1 METSYMLR
9 QLLKSCTLLVLA
21 TQVKGATAMET
32 SSLQQELQS
41 LEEDVNELLQTVFQ
55 GDFEP
60 SIPLP
65 LASST
70 PPPPLIT
77 STHHSL
83 TSSPLLTSNPPLPL
97 LVTSSSP
104 PLILSTPPFSPL
116 PLPPSTPPL
125 TPSTPPPHEQQ
136 VRVKVHSFLT
146 TVYGYMCTILQ
157 HTSYVFSLQSM
168 EAPPPVPPCPPP
180 VPSSPLPDGS
190 LLLEAVLPSSTPP
203 LSSSPPPDS
212 IPPLSSSPPH
222 EQQVRVKVHSFL
234 TTVYA
239 LASYPDSSPCRKAG

>member
-1 METSYMLR
+1 MSREKRERGGRREGGGERRVGTNYMLH
-9 QLLKSCTLLVLA
+9 QLLKSCALLVLA
-21 TQVKGATAMET
+21 MQVKGATAMET

-41 LEEDVNELLQTVFQ
+41 LEEDVNELLHTVFP

-60 SIPLP
+60 SISLP

-70 PPPPLIT
+70 PPPLIT

-104 PLILSTPPFSPL
+104 PLILSTPPLSPL
-116 PLPPSTPPL
+116 PVPPSTPPL

-136 VRVKVHSFLT
+136 VK
-146 TVYGYMCTILQ
+146 M
-157 HTSYVFSLQSM
+157 
-168 EAPPPVPPCPPP
+168 
-180 VPSSPLPDGS
+180 
-190 LLLEAVLPSSTPP
+190 
-203 LSSSPPPDS
+203 
-212 IPPLSSSPPH
+212 
-222 EQQVRVKVHSFL
+222 HSFL

-239 LASYPDSSPCRKAG
+239 PYWSTHLTCSLYRA

>member
-21 TQVKGATAMET
+21 MQVKGATAMET
-32 SSLQQELQS
+32 TSLQQELQS

-125 TPSTPPPHEQQ
+125 TPSTPPPHEHQ
-136 VRVKVHSFLT
+136 VRVKVHSFL
-146 TVYGYMCTILQ
+146 I
-157 HTSYVFSLQSM
+157 
-168 EAPPPVPPCPPP
+168 
-180 VPSSPLPDGS
+180 
-190 LLLEAVLPSSTPP
+190 
-203 LSSSPPPDS
+203 
-212 IPPLSSSPPH
+212 
-222 EQQVRVKVHSFL
+222 
-234 TTVYA
+234 TVYA
-239 LASYPDSSPCRKAG
+239 LASYPDSSPCQKAG